1 MKIDLIDHTF
11 GPQNHRK
18 LRFSAL
24 KIWIATPKMKVV
36 GSHGIH
42 ITRSDHSSSNTFLAN
57 TMQHVKAKCETV
69 IAWHAWPKSNKWVPK
84 W

>member
-1 MKIDLIDHTF
+1 MFVPLFWVGIETGCFTTPWL
-11 GPQNHRK
+11 GK

-24 KIWIATPKMKVV
+24 KIWIASPKLKVV

-42 ITRSDHSSSNTFLAN
+42 ITRSDHSSSNTFLAI

-69 IAWHAWPKSNKWVPK
+69 IA
-84 W
+84 